1 MSDFLEEVSR
11 DYDFIIIDTPPIN
24 IVSDALPIIRESD
37 GVILIVRYNAST
49 HPEVERAITSLEFI
63 DAKILGFVVNFVDTR
78 ANGKYKYGNYGKYG
92 KYSRGG
98 YGGYTGRPGGYQQQT
113 GGYRTST
120 GGRYTADEQRNSFF
134 VSLLVLSSAVI
145 KADGQVSQ
153 SELNCVRE
161 FIRRN
166 FGDSAVNEAMTMLD
180 GFNRQQVN
188 IYSVGPQIA
197 DNMNYSQRLQLF
209 HYLVQIATAD
219 GNFSKSEKSVLE
231 AIGAVIRLQN
241 SDINSVIAMF
251 YREND
256 ESAYAVLGIS
266 PNATDDEV
274 KTAYRRMAMKN
285 HPDKVA
291 SLGPEVQKA
300 AEEKFRQIQ
309 DAYETIKRQR
319 GMS

>member
-1 MSDFLEEVSR
+1 MGSGKWIGGFLGWVTGGPIGALLG
-11 DYDFIIIDTPPIN
+11 YFIGSAVDK
-24 IVSDALPIIRESD
+24 
-37 GVILIVRYNAST
+37 
-49 HPEVERAITSLEFI
+49 FI
-63 DAKILGFVVNFVDTR
+63 DVTR
-78 ANGKYKYGNYGKYG
+78 QLPGGGAGTGQGGYGGGYGT
-92 KYSRGG
+92 GG
-98 YGGYTGRPGGYQQQT
+98 YGGYTGRTGGTYQQQT

-134 VSLLVLSSAVI
+134 VSLLVLSSAVMR
-145 KADGQVSQ
+145 ADGQVHQ
-153 SELNCVRE
+153 SERDCARE

-166 FGDSAVNEAMTMLD
+166 FGDSVVDEAMRMLD

-219 GNFSKSEKSVLE
+219 GTFSKSEKSVLE
-231 AIGAVIRLQN
+231 AIGAVIRLN
-241 SDINSVIAMF
+241 NTDINSVIAMF
-251 YREND
+251 YRETD

-274 KTAYRRMAMKN
+274 KSAYRRMAMKN

-291 SLGPEVQKA
+291 TLGPEVQKA

-309 DAYETIKRQR
+309 DAYDTIKRQR

>member
-1 MSDFLEEVSR
+1 MGSAKWIVGFLGWVSGG
-11 DYDFIIIDTPPIN
+11 PIG
-24 IVSDALPIIRESD
+24 ALLGYLIGSAVD
-37 GVILIVRYNAST
+37 G
-49 HPEVERAITSLEFI
+49 FI
-63 DAKILGFVVNFVDTR
+63 DIARQLPGSSDSGR
-78 ANGKYKYGNYGKYG
+78 SGSGNGGYGSTGRSGSGSGYGSG
-92 KYSRGG
+92 SGQGSG
-98 YGGYTGRPGGYQQQT
+98 YGGYTGRTGGYQQ
-113 GGYRTST
+113 ST
-120 GGRYTADEQRNSFF
+120 GSYRQSTGNYGSGSRGYTATEQRNSFF
-134 VSLLVLSSAVI
+134 ISLLILSSAVI

-161 FIRRN
+161 FIRRS
-166 FGDSAVNEAMTMLD
+166 FGDSAVDEAMRMLD

-188 IYSVGPQIA
+188 IYSVGDQIA
-197 DNMNYSQRLQLF
+197 SNMNYSQRLQLF

-219 GNFSKSEKSVLE
+219 GLFSKSEKSVLE

-251 YREND
+251 YKETD

-266 PNATDDEV
+266 PSATDDEV
-274 KTAYRRMAMKN
+274 KSAYRRMAMKN

-291 SLGPEVQKA
+291 TLGPEVQKA

-319 GMS
+319 GMA

>member
-1 MSDFLEEVSR
+1 MGSGKWIGGFLGWVTGGPIGALLG
-11 DYDFIIIDTPPIN
+11 YFIGSAVDK
-24 IVSDALPIIRESD
+24 
-37 GVILIVRYNAST
+37 
-49 HPEVERAITSLEFI
+49 FI
-63 DAKILGFVVNFVDTR
+63 DVTR
-78 ANGKYKYGNYGKYG
+78 QLPGGGAGNGQGGYGGGYGTGGYG
-92 KYSRGG
+92 TGG
-98 YGGYTGRPGGYQQQT
+98 YGGYTGRTGGTYQQQT

-134 VSLLVLSSAVI
+134 VSLLVLSSAVM
-145 KADGQVSQ
+145 KADGQVHQ
-153 SELNCVRE
+153 SERDCARE

-166 FGDSAVNEAMTMLD
+166 FGDSVVDEAMRMLD

-219 GNFSKSEKSVLE
+219 GTFSKSEKSVLE
-231 AIGAVIRLQN
+231 AIGAVIRLN
-241 SDINSVIAMF
+241 NTDINSVIAMF
-251 YREND
+251 YRETD

-274 KTAYRRMAMKN
+274 KSAYRRMAMKN

-291 SLGPEVQKA
+291 TLGPEVQKA